1 MFPIQIGVSPEVWMV
16 LLLFVIVSVP
26 VLIGAVILIN
36 RATPDSRNEDVEE
49 LKERVKQLESENR

>member
-1 MFPIQIGVSPEVWMV
+1 MV